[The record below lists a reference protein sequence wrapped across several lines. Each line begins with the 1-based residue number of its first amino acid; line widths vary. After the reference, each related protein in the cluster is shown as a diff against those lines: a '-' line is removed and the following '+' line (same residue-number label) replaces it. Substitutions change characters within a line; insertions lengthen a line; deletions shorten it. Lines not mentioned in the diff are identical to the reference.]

1 MALTV
6 SADFVEK
13 ARQGR
18 SIHIM
23 EARIDIQERINMLEP
38 RTRLPQWP
46 TSSKAALSLI
56 STFGL
61 LPTMPSYC
69 EPIKEIIYW
78 LGQSPLLIW
87 SPLKSP

>member
-38 RTRLPQWP
+38 RTRLPQ
-46 TSSKAALSLI
+46 
-56 STFGL
+56 
-61 LPTMPSYC
+61 
-69 EPIKEIIYW
+69 
-78 LGQSPLLIW
+78 
-87 SPLKSP
+87 